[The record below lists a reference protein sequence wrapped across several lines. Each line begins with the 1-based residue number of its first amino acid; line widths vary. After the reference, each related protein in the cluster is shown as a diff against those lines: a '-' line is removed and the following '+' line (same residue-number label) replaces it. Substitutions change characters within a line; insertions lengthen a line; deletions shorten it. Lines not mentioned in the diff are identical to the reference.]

1 MIIFKRKNSF
11 EMEISE
17 SEFRSLR
24 IVEEKYVEAK
34 KVYDII
40 KSQSSQIEHRVIEMN
55 GK

>member
-1 MIIFKRKNSF
+1 MIIFKRKNFF

-55 GK
+55 WK